1 MPRNTNSRP
10 PISSAS
16 APLSTEKVFSMKR
29 NFFNVMIGA
38 ANPTPR
44 KHTVAAKMS
53 RKRLA
58 SLGYRV
64 AMFNA

>member
-1 MPRNTNSRP
+1 
-10 PISSAS
+10 
-16 APLSTEKVFSMKR
+16 MKR

-64 AMFNA
+64 AMFTA